1 MSDVPQGPGWWQA
14 SDGHWYAPEQF
25 TAPVPP
31 AAPIPTAV
39 TPPPPPGPPP
49 PGPPPPA
56 PAGLGPTPAPPPGPP
71 PPAAAVPGV
80 LVTVGD
86 IACTADE
93 VITPNG
99 RLPLARTV
107 WVVQNNTTTTESI
120 PTYAIVLAILFIL
133 VCLLGLLFLLIKER
147 KTTGWLTISVQGEGT
162 YYATQVPVSAPEAV
176 VDVEGRV
183 NYIRGLVAALG

>member
-14 SDGHWYAPEQF
+14 SDGHWYPPEQF
-25 TAPVPP
+25 
-31 AAPIPTAV
+31 AAPA
-39 TPPPPPGPPP
+39 
-49 PGPPPPA
+49 PPPPA
-56 PAGLGPTPAPPPGPP
+56 PPPVSGDPAPPAPPPAPPAPP
-71 PPAAAVPGV
+71 PVVGAGVPGV

-86 IACTADE
+86 IACTAE
-93 VITPNG
+93 EAITPNG

-120 PTYAIVLAILFIL
+120 PTYAIVLAVVFFL

-147 KTTGWLTISVQGEGT
+147 TTTGWVTVSVQGEGT
-162 YYATQVPVSAPEAV
+162 YYSSQIPVETPAAV
-176 VDVEGRV
+176 ADVEGRV